1 MQEKLEAFI
10 SENNLFCK
18 NHRILI
24 ALSGGVDSVVLATL
38 MHKANYNIALAHCN
52 FHLRDE
58 ESNRDE
64 AFVRSWAKEN
74 NVELFVKEFD
84 TYGYM
89 KENKISLEMAARDLR
104 YEWFNSLMETKK
116 FDFLCTA
123 HHLDDSIETFFIN
136 LLRGTGIA
144 GLHGIQAK
152 NDKITRPL
160 LFATREEIL
169 NYAKENNITYVED
182 STNAETKFTRNKIR
196 HNLFPILRDINPNFE
211 FALKKDIEYLND
223 TEFIFRREI
232 EKAKSEIIE
241 KENDLIKINISKLL
255 SLNPMKI
262 YLYEILSDFGFN
274 EANISDI
281 IQSFKEISGKQ
292 FFSKTHRIVKD
303 REYLFI
309 EERKE
314 NNTTNDFYLINDEQS
329 SLISPL
335 RMQIEVM
342 RDLKFIN
349 ISKEKTIAM
358 LDYDLLKFPL
368 ILRKWRQG
376 DSFVPFGMKKEK
388 KLSDYF
394 TSNKYS
400 LLDKENQ
407 WILCSEDKI
416 LWIVGERIDDR
427 FRISN
432 KTKNILKIELEK

>member
-1 MQEKLEAFI
+1 MLEKFESFV
-10 SENNLFCK
+10 SDNNLFSK
-18 NHRILI
+18 DDRILI
-24 ALSGGVDSVVLATL
+24 ALSGGVDSVVLSHL
-38 MHKANYNIALAHCN
+38 MCRANYKISLAHCN

-74 NVELFVKEFD
+74 NIPLFVKEFD
-84 TYGYM
+84 TYQYM
-89 KENKISLEMAARDLR
+89 KENKLSLEMAARDLR
-104 YEWFNSLMETKK
+104 YNWFNSLLESEGFTC
-116 FDFLCTA
+116 LCTA

-144 GLHGIQAK
+144 GLHGIKVK
-152 NDKITRPL
+152 NDKIVRPL

-169 NYAKENNITYVED
+169 SYAKQNNISYVED
-182 STNAETKFTRNKIR
+182 STNSETKFTRNKIR
-196 HNLFPILRDINPNFE
+196 HNLFPVLREINPNFE

-232 EKAKSEIIE
+232 EKTKKEIIE
-241 KENDLIKINISKLL
+241 TEQEVIKINISKLKQ
-255 SLNPMKI
+255 LNPMKI
-262 YLYEILSDFGFN
+262 YLYEILSEYGFN
-274 EANISDI
+274 ETNINDI
-281 IQSFKEISGKQ
+281 LSCLDEISGKQ
-292 FFSKTHRIVKD
+292 FFSKTHRLVKD
-303 REYLFI
+303 RHYIFI
-309 EERKE
+309 DVIK
-314 NNTTNDFYLINDEQS
+314 NNTTNDFFLIDNCQS
-329 SLISPL
+329 SLIHPL
-335 RMQIEVM
+335 KMQIELL

-349 ISKEKTIAM
+349 ISKDKNIAM
-358 LDYDLLKFPL
+358 LDADLLKFPL

-407 WILCSEDKI
+407 WILCSEEKI
-416 LWIVGERIDDR
+416 VWLVAERIDDR

-432 KTKNILKIELEK
+432 KTKNILKIEVEK

>member
-1 MQEKLEAFI
+1 MLEKFESFV
-10 SENNLFCK
+10 SDNNLFSK
-18 NHRILI
+18 DDRILI

-196 HNLFPILRDINPNFE
+196 HNLFPILREINPNFE
-211 FALKKDIEYLND
+211 NALKKDIEYLND

-241 KENDLIKINISKLL
+241 RENDLIKINISKLL

-262 YLYEILSDFGFN
+262 YLYEILSDFSFN
-274 EANISDI
+274 ETNISDI
-281 IQSFKEISGKQ
+281 IQSLEETSGKQ

-314 NNTTNDFYLINDEQS
+314 NTTNDFYLINDEQS

-432 KTKNILKIELEK
+432 KTKNILKIEIEK

>member
-1 MQEKLEAFI
+1 MKK
-10 SENNLFCK
+10 C
-18 NHRILI
+18 
-24 ALSGGVDSVVLATL
+24 
-38 MHKANYNIALAHCN
+38 NYSICLAHCN

-74 NVELFVKEFD
+74 GVELFVKEFD
-84 TYGYM
+84 TYQYM
-89 KENKISLEMAARDLR
+89 KENKLSLEMAARDLR
-104 YEWFNSLMETKK
+104 YNWFNSLLESEGFTCI
-116 FDFLCTA
+116 CTA

-144 GLHGIQAK
+144 GLHGIKVK
-152 NDKITRPL
+152 NDKIVRPL

-169 NYAKENNITYVED
+169 SYAKQNNISYVED
-182 STNAETKFTRNKIR
+182 STNSETKFTRNKIR
-196 HNLFPILRDINPNFE
+196 HNLFPVLREINPNFE

-232 EKAKSEIIE
+232 EKTKKEIIE
-241 KENDLIKINISKLL
+241 TEQEVIKINISKLKQ
-255 SLNPMKI
+255 LNPMKI
-262 YLYEILSDFGFN
+262 YLYEILSEYGFN
-274 EANISDI
+274 ETNINDI
-281 IQSFKEISGKQ
+281 LSCLDEISGKQ
-292 FFSKTHRIVKD
+292 FFSKTHRLVKD
-303 REYLFI
+303 RHYIFI
-309 EERKE
+309 DVIK
-314 NNTTNDFYLINDEQS
+314 NNTTNDFFLIDNCQS
-329 SLISPL
+329 SLIHPL
-335 RMQIEVM
+335 KMQIELL

-349 ISKEKTIAM
+349 ISKDKNIAM
-358 LDYDLLKFPL
+358 LDADLLKFPL

-407 WILCSEDKI
+407 WILCSEEKI
-416 LWIVGERIDDR
+416 VWLVAERIDDR

-432 KTKNILKIELEK
+432 KTKNILKIEVEK

>member
-1 MQEKLEAFI
+1 MQEKLEAFV

-196 HNLFPILRDINPNFE
+196 HNLFPILREINPNFE
-211 FALKKDIEYLND
+211 NALKKDIEYLND

-241 KENDLIKINISKLL
+241 KENNLIKINISKLL

-274 EANISDI
+274 EANINDI
-281 IQSFKEISGKQ
+281 SQSFEEISGKQ
-292 FFSKTHRIVKD
+292 FFSKSHRIVKD
-303 REYLFI
+303 RQYLFI
-309 EERKE
+309 EKRKE
-314 NNTTNDFYLINDEQS
+314 NPINDFYLINQNQG
-329 SLISPL
+329 SLIFPL
-335 RMQIEVM
+335 KMQFEVLK
-342 RDLKFIN
+342 DLRFIN
-349 ISKEKTIAM
+349 ISKDKNVAM
-358 LDYDLLKFPL
+358 LDFDLLKFPL
-368 ILRKWRQG
+368 VLRKWRQG

-407 WILCSEDKI
+407 
-416 LWIVGERIDDR
+416 
-427 FRISN
+427 
-432 KTKNILKIELEK
+432 

>member
-1 MQEKLEAFI
+1 MLEKFESFV
-10 SENNLFCK
+10 SDNNLFSK
-18 NHRILI
+18 DDRILI
-24 ALSGGVDSVVLATL
+24 ALSGGVDSVVLSHL
-38 MHKANYNIALAHCN
+38 MCRANYKISLAHCN

-74 NVELFVKEFD
+74 NIPLFVKEFD
-84 TYGYM
+84 TYQYM
-89 KENKISLEMAARDLR
+89 KENKLSLEMAARDLR
-104 YEWFNSLMETKK
+104 YNWFNSLLESEGFTC
-116 FDFLCTA
+116 LCTA

-144 GLHGIQAK
+144 GLHGIKVK
-152 NDKITRPL
+152 NDKIVRPL

-169 NYAKENNITYVED
+169 SYAKQNNISYVED
-182 STNAETKFTRNKIR
+182 STNSETKFTRNKIR
-196 HNLFPILRDINPNFE
+196 HNLFPVLREINPNFE

-232 EKAKSEIIE
+232 EKTKKEIIE
-241 KENDLIKINISKLL
+241 TEQEVIKINISKLKQ
-255 SLNPMKI
+255 LNPMKI
-262 YLYEILSDFGFN
+262 YLYEILSEYGFN
-274 EANISDI
+274 ETNISDI
-281 IQSFKEISGKQ
+281 LSCLDENSGKQ
-292 FFSKTHRIVKD
+292 FFSKTHRLVKD
-303 REYLFI
+303 RQYIFI
-309 EERKE
+309 DVIK
-314 NNTTNDFYLINDEQS
+314 NNTTNDFFLIDNCQS
-329 SLISPL
+329 SLIHPL
-335 RMQIEVM
+335 KMQIELL

-349 ISKEKTIAM
+349 ISKDKNIAM
-358 LDYDLLKFPL
+358 LDADLLKFPL

-407 WILCSEDKI
+407 WILCSEEKI
-416 LWIVGERIDDR
+416 VWLVAERIDDR

-432 KTKNILKIELEK
+432 KTKNILKIEVEK

>member
-1 MQEKLEAFI
+1 MLEKFESFV
-10 SENNLFCK
+10 SDNNLFSK
-18 NHRILI
+18 DDRILI
-24 ALSGGVDSVVLATL
+24 ALSGGVDSVVLSHL
-38 MHKANYNIALAHCN
+38 MCRANYKISLAHCN

-74 NVELFVKEFD
+74 NIPLFVKEFD
-84 TYGYM
+84 TYQYM
-89 KENKISLEMAARDLR
+89 KENKLSLEMAARDLR
-104 YEWFNSLMETKK
+104 YNWFNSLLESEGFTC
-116 FDFLCTA
+116 LCTA

-144 GLHGIQAK
+144 GLHGIKVK
-152 NDKITRPL
+152 NDKIVRPL

-169 NYAKENNITYVED
+169 SYANQNNISYVED
-182 STNAETKFTRNKIR
+182 STNSETKFTRNKIR
-196 HNLFPILRDINPNFE
+196 HNLFPVLREINPNFE

-232 EKAKSEIIE
+232 EKTKKEIIE
-241 KENDLIKINISKLL
+241 TEQEVIKIKISKLKQ
-255 SLNPMKI
+255 LNPMKI
-262 YLYEILSDFGFN
+262 YLYEILSEYGFN
-274 EANISDI
+274 ETNINDI
-281 IQSFKEISGKQ
+281 LSCLDEISGKQ
-292 FFSKTHRIVKD
+292 FFSKTHRLVKD
-303 REYLFI
+303 RHYIFI
-309 EERKE
+309 DVIK
-314 NNTTNDFYLINDEQS
+314 NNTTNDFFLIDNCQS
-329 SLISPL
+329 SLIHPL
-335 RMQIEVM
+335 KMQIELL

-349 ISKEKTIAM
+349 ISKDKNIAM
-358 LDYDLLKFPL
+358 LDADLLKFPL

-407 WILCSEDKI
+407 WILCSEEKI
-416 LWIVGERIDDR
+416 VWLVAERIDDR

-432 KTKNILKIELEK
+432 KTKNILKIEVEK

>member
-18 NHRILI
+18 NDRILI

-38 MHKANYNIALAHCN
+38 MKKCNYSICLAHCN
-52 FHLRDE
+52 FHLREE

-74 NVELFVKEFD
+74 GVELFVKEFD

-104 YEWFNSLMETKK
+104 YQWFDLLLKEHNFSYLA
-116 FDFLCTA
+116 TA

-152 NDKITRPL
+152 NDKIVRPL

-169 NYAKENNITYVED
+169 SYAKENSISFVED
-182 STNAETKFTRNKIR
+182 STNSETKFTRNKIR
-196 HNLFPILRDINPNFE
+196 HNLFPVLRELNPNFE
-211 FALKKDIEYLND
+211 FALKKDIEHLRD
-223 TEFIFRREI
+223 TEFVFRREI
-232 EKAKSEIIE
+232 EKVKQEIIE
-241 KENDLIKINISKLL
+241 KEKDVFKIRIEKLQEL
-255 SLNPMKI
+255 TPLNI
-262 YLYEILSDFGFN
+262 YLYEILSEYGFN
-274 EANISDI
+274 ETNINDI
-281 IQSFKEISGKQ
+281 LLCLNENSGKQ
-292 FFSKTHRIVKD
+292 FFSKTHRLLKD
-303 REYLFI
+303 RQYIFI
-309 EERKE
+309 DKIKDESK
-314 NNTTNDFYLINDEQS
+314 NNFFLINQQQG
-329 SLISPL
+329 SLIYPL
-335 RMQIEVM
+335 RMQMEVM

-349 ISKEKTIAM
+349 ISKSKNIAT
-358 LDYDLLKFPL
+358 LDFDLLKFPL

-394 TSNKYS
+394 TANKYS
-400 LLDKENQ
+400 LIDKENQ
-407 WILCSEDKI
+407 WILCSEEKI
-416 LWIVGERIDDR
+416 IWIVGERIDDR

-432 KTKNILKIELEK
+432 KTKNILKIEVEK

>member
-24 ALSGGVDSVVLATL
+24 ALSGGVDSVVLSHL
-38 MHKANYNIALAHCN
+38 MCRANYKISLAHCN

-152 NDKITRPL
+152 KDKITRPL

-196 HNLFPILRDINPNFE
+196 HNLFPILREINPNFE
-211 FALKKDIEYLND
+211 NALKKVY
-223 TEFIFRREI
+223 R
-232 EKAKSEIIE
+232 
-241 KENDLIKINISKLL
+241 
-255 SLNPMKI
+255 P
-262 YLYEILSDFGFN
+262 
-274 EANISDI
+274 
-281 IQSFKEISGKQ
+281 
-292 FFSKTHRIVKD
+292 
-303 REYLFI
+303 
-309 EERKE
+309 
-314 NNTTNDFYLINDEQS
+314 
-329 SLISPL
+329 
-335 RMQIEVM
+335 
-342 RDLKFIN
+342 
-349 ISKEKTIAM
+349 
-358 LDYDLLKFPL
+358 
-368 ILRKWRQG
+368 
-376 DSFVPFGMKKEK
+376 
-388 KLSDYF
+388 
-394 TSNKYS
+394 
-400 LLDKENQ
+400 
-407 WILCSEDKI
+407 
-416 LWIVGERIDDR
+416 
-427 FRISN
+427 
-432 KTKNILKIELEK
+432 

>member
-1 MQEKLEAFI
+1 MQEKLEAFV

-196 HNLFPILRDINPNFE
+196 HNLFPILREINPNFE
-211 FALKKDIEYLND
+211 NALKKDIEYLND

-274 EANISDI
+274 ETNINDI
-281 IQSFKEISGKQ
+281 LSCLDEISGKQ
-292 FFSKTHRIVKD
+292 FFSKTHRLVKD
-303 REYLFI
+303 RQYIFI
-309 EERKE
+309 DVIK
-314 NNTTNDFYLINDEQS
+314 NNTTNDFFLIDNCQS

-407 WILCSEDKI
+407 WILCSEEKI
-416 LWIVGERIDDR
+416 VWLVEERIDNR

-432 KTKNILKIELEK
+432 KTKNILKIEIEK

>member
-1 MQEKLEAFI
+1 MLEKFESFV
-10 SENNLFCK
+10 SDNNLFSK
-18 NHRILI
+18 DDRILI
-24 ALSGGVDSVVLATL
+24 ALSGGVDSVVLSHL
-38 MHKANYNIALAHCN
+38 MCRANYKISLAHCN

-74 NVELFVKEFD
+74 NIPLFVKEFD
-84 TYGYM
+84 TYQYM
-89 KENKISLEMAARDLR
+89 KENKLSLEMAARDLR
-104 YEWFNSLMETKK
+104 YNWFNSLLESEGFTC
-116 FDFLCTA
+116 LCTA

-144 GLHGIQAK
+144 GLHGIKVK
-152 NDKITRPL
+152 NDKIVRPL

-169 NYAKENNITYVED
+169 SYAKQNNISYVED
-182 STNAETKFTRNKIR
+182 STNSETKFTRNKIR
-196 HNLFPILRDINPNFE
+196 HNLFPVLREINPNFE

-232 EKAKSEIIE
+232 EKAKKEIIE
-241 KENDLIKINISKLL
+241 TEQEVIKINISKLKQ
-255 SLNPMKI
+255 LNPMKI
-262 YLYEILSDFGFN
+262 YLYEILSEYGFN
-274 EANISDI
+274 ETNINDI
-281 IQSFKEISGKQ
+281 LSCLDEISGKQ
-292 FFSKTHRIVKD
+292 FFSKTHRLVKD
-303 REYLFI
+303 RQYIFI
-309 EERKE
+309 DVIK
-314 NNTTNDFYLINDEQS
+314 NNTTNDFFLIDNCQS
-329 SLISPL
+329 SLIHPL
-335 RMQIEVM
+335 KMQIELL

-349 ISKEKTIAM
+349 ISKDKNIAM
-358 LDYDLLKFPL
+358 LDADLLKFPL

-407 WILCSEDKI
+407 WILCSEEKI
-416 LWIVGERIDDR
+416 VWLVSERIDDR

-432 KTKNILKIELEK
+432 KTKNILKIEVEK